1 MVEKTLVMIKPDAVT
16 RGLIGEI
23 IRRFEGE
30 NLKVVGLRMLHLNQ
44 KEAQGF
50 YIVHKERPFYPS
62 LTAFMSSQPI
72 VAMVLEGEKA
82 IERVR
87 RIMGATDP
95 VKAAPGTIRKDL
107 AKNIE
112 QNSVHGSDSGES
124 AAFEIPYFFGQL
136 DLCAYDRIK

>member
-30 NLKVVGLRMLHLNQ
+30 NLKVVSLRMLHLSQ
-44 KEAQGF
+44 KEAEGF

-87 RIMGATDP
+87 GIMGATDP
-95 VKAAPGTIRKDL
+95 AKAAPGTIRKDL
-107 AKNIE
+107 AQNIE
-112 QNSVHGSDSGES
+112 QNSVHGSDSPES
-124 AAFEIPYFFGQL
+124 AAYEIPYFFSQL
-136 DLCAYDRIK
+136 DLCVYNKIK

>member
-23 IRRFEGE
+23 IRRFEKQD
-30 NLKVVGLRMLHLNQ
+30 LRVVGLKMVHMNQ
-44 KEAQGF
+44 QEAEGF

-72 VAMVLEGEKA
+72 VALVLEGEKA

-87 RIMGATDP
+87 SIMGATDP
-95 VKAAPGTIRKDL
+95 AKADAGTIRKDL
-107 AKNIE
+107 AQNIE
-112 QNSVHGSDSGES
+112 QNSVHGSDSPES
-124 AAFEIPYFFGQL
+124 AAYEIPYFFSQL
-136 DLCAYDRIK
+136 DLYSYPRVK

>member
-23 IRRFEGE
+23 IRRFESE
-30 NLKVVGLRMLHLNQ
+30 NLKVIGLRMQHLNR
-44 KEAQGF
+44 KEAEGF

-62 LTAFMSSQPI
+62 LTAFMSSQPM
-72 VAMVLEGEKA
+72 VAMVLEGEKT
-82 IERVR
+82 IEKVR

-95 VKAAPGTIRKDL
+95 AKAAPGTIRKDL
-107 AKNIE
+107 AESIE
-112 QNSVHGSDSGES
+112 RNSVHGSDSPES
-124 AAFEIPYFFGQL
+124 AAFEIPYFFAQL